1 MGRTVNRLLSGT
13 QARPEQALGL
23 LFPSA
28 LGERGDVGVP
38 FSPGHG
44 YDLPP
49 NGPVPDSS
57 SWPRGLAS
65 GSCHLQ
71 DSSALSI
78 SVNTQH
84 DKLILPEAD
93 ILLHINQS
101 LNARAID

>member
-28 LGERGDVGVP
+28 LGVRGDVGVP
-38 FSPGHG
+38 FSSGHG
-44 YDLPP
+44 HDLPP

-57 SWPRGLAS
+57 SWPRGLPS

-84 DKLILPEAD
+84 DELILPRAD
-93 ILLHINQS
+93 ILVHINQS
-101 LNARAID
+101 PNARAID